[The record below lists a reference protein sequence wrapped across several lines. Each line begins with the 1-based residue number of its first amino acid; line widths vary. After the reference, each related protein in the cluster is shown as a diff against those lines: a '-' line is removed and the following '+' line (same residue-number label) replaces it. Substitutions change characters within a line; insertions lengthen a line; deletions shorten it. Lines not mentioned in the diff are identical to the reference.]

1 MPKVKVVDGD
11 LEGAIRKFKRIAT
24 ETKRAAMRHEY
35 HLRPGLRKREKQ
47 KLVKKRLQKKQRRH

>member
-1 MPKVKVVDGD
+1 MPKIEVKDGD
-11 LEGAIRKFKRIAT
+11 LEGALRRFKRISS

-47 KLVKKRLQKKQRRH
+47 KLARKRMQKKQKRY